1 MKSVRRSRTALIVL
15 LVGALA
21 AMLAACSAPRTS
33 APETTDPGSS
43 PQSPEDYAWSRV
55 TNQYPDAQRPE
66 VDVVRVVTPSEWAPA
81 VVACLAEDGFEA
93 EALADGGIRSEVTG
107 EQGEA
112 YAIAYYTCTIR
123 YPIDPKYLQPLNDDQ
138 LAVLYA
144 YTRDVLAPC
153 LESFGL
159 VVPDA
164 PTLEVFVENKGVAA
178 WNVYA
183 DVPTKVTSD
192 EMWQEISAKCP
203 QYPPDLFG

>member
-1 MKSVRRSRTALIVL
+1 ML

-21 AMLAACSAPRTS
+21 AMLAACSAPGAS

-43 PQSPEDYAWSRV
+43 TQSREDYAWSRV

-112 YAIAYYTCTIR
+112 YAIAYYTCTIK
-123 YPIDPKYLQPLNDDQ
+123 YPIDPKYLQPLTDVQ
-138 LAVLYA
+138 LSRLYV
-144 YTRDVLAPC
+144 YSRDTLAPC

-159 VVPDA
+159 EVPSP
-164 PTLEVFVENKGVAA
+164 PTLEVFIENDGGMMA
-178 WNVYA
+178 WNIYA
-183 DVPTKVTSD
+183 DVPAKVHSND
-192 EMWQEISAKCP
+192 LWQEISAACP
-203 QYPPDLFG
+203 QYPPDLYGQ